1 MLAIHHAA
9 FVNLQATFGE
19 QLREVVEVDRPD
31 QSASIAAVDN
41 HLGVLRPAIQGYG
54 GTVTVDAVA
63 NGVCTVTYKGPPP
76 IAQGIKA
83 AIRDRFADIN
93 EVVVNM
99 PE

>member
-1 MLAIHHAA
+1 MA
-9 FVNLQATFGE
+9 VQATFGE
-19 QLREVVEVDRPD
+19 QLREIVEVDRPD
-31 QSASIAAVDN
+31 SSASVASVDN

-54 GTVTVDAVA
+54 GTVTVQAVS
-63 NGVCTVTYKGPPP
+63 NGVCTVNYKGPPP

-83 AIRDRFADIN
+83 AIKDRFPDIK